1 MPSESSVSRFAKVV
15 VRGRSLIFLAVADVV
30 LFLIANVAYGGGDQ
44 HGLRNAVSNVAWVL
58 FLLGVLLLIVFGIIA
73 LGQLIW
79 RSARHRRSGFPH
91 ELEGR

>member
-15 VRGRSLIFLAVADVV
+15 VGGRSLIFLAVADVV

-44 HGLRNAVSNVAWVL
+44 HGLRIAVSNVAWVL
-58 FLLGVLLLIVFGIIA
+58 FLLGVLLLIVLGIIA

-79 RSARHRRSGFPH
+79 RAVRRRRSGFPQ
-91 ELEGR
+91 ELQER

>member
-1 MPSESSVSRFAKVV
+1 MPSESSVSRFAQEV

-30 LFLIANVAYGGGDQ
+30 LFLIANIAYGGGDQ
-44 HGLRNAVSNVAWVL
+44 HGLRNTVSNVTWVL

-79 RSARHRRSGFPH
+79 RRGKARGAGGATS
-91 ELEGR
+91 

>member
-15 VRGRSLIFLAVADVV
+15 VRGRSLTFLAVADVV
-30 LFLIANVAYGGGDQ
+30 LFLIANVTYGAGGQ
-44 HGLRNAVSNVAWVL
+44 HGLRIAVSNVAWVL

-79 RSARHRRSGFPH
+79 RAVRRRRSGFPRQLQ
-91 ELEGR
+91 ER